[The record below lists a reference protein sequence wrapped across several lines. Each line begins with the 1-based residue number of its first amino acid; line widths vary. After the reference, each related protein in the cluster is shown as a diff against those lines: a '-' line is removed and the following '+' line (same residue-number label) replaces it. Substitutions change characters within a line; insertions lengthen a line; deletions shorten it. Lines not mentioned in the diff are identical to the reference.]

1 MLYAYKGLSFIIYI
15 DMFSYVLP
23 LFYDKT
29 TCYLIGLLLIGKKE
43 LREMVQQAKSEGVTI
58 NVRHAKILFCGA
70 SRAGKTSFSRLL
82 RNRSYK
88 NSESTIAGHTK
99 QILITGK
106 VNVVGSDWVS
116 LDSSSETQ
124 ALTEK
129 LHLIMQYKNDTKDNK
144 SSKNNTEQ
152 VKPDKSSI
160 KHASTTNRKET
171 TEDKQPSNQSIKDPT
186 DSDNVDTSVSKIK
199 EGVTPIQN
207 SPPETDNKPQTISES
222 MKGSQTDTAQS
233 HGEVSVEEKMA
244 NIHFLDLKKS
254 IPKTWDIF
262 TILDTGGQPEFI
274 NMLPAINSSTAIT
287 FVIINLSDG
296 KNSLSAPII
305 AKYDKKGYD
314 YEQYKLGYSNKDLLN
329 CLLSS
334 VKVAALKKD
343 DFHPDIIKK
352 VTEDKH
358 PKPVVYIIGTCADVL
373 KAKIGERYDQEIK
386 DIDKEIKKLVNSIK
400 HDQML
405 VFQCND
411 SKRYINPIDNT
422 VPRVPK
428 DEIIHHNSGIQN
440 IQRDTR
446 DTISVIHERSN
457 EILRDKAQYEI
468 PISWFILELEL
479 RKNDKVCISLE
490 DVQDICNKILPSH
503 RQMKLPQIIQVL
515 KFYHQYGMLLY
526 FDEVVGM
533 NKFVIT
539 NPQWLFINL
548 TKIIM
553 CKFEQNATN
562 LYRSEIIERME
573 NGICD
578 MELFQNLKLDLQ
590 GIKLES
596 FLNLLV
602 HIKVIAP
609 MDNGY
614 FIPNILPLCA
624 NTESICTETECGK
637 MTILTDDKENIK
649 VEPLLVQ
656 FTFGTIPRGLFGFLV
671 VEILQENSNSDE
683 KYELYGENDKSN
695 DILFRCANLLIFH
708 VNPCFYISLIDK
720 ISYLELQVRSTNEKR
735 SHHYKAQTRVTKALK
750 KVCNRFDWIFNSCR
764 YGFLCESKSKL
775 CCQSTHLA
783 LLDPDKP
790 LTAESATCKN
800 HQSKKLNEAHHIWF
814 KVS

>member
-1 MLYAYKGLSFIIYI
+1 
-15 DMFSYVLP
+15 
-23 LFYDKT
+23 
-29 TCYLIGLLLIGKKE
+29 
-43 LREMVQQAKSEGVTI
+43 MVQQAKSEGITI

-70 SRAGKTSFSRLL
+70 SRAGKSSFSRLL

-88 NSESTIAGHTK
+88 NLESTPAGHTK
-99 QILITGK
+99 QVLITGK
-106 VNVVGSDWVS
+106 VNVVGSDWIS
-116 LDSSSETQ
+116 LDSNLETQ
-124 ALTEK
+124 ALTKK
-129 LHLIMQYKNDTKDNK
+129 LYLILKHKEDAKEDKPPLNNAEQSNTKHD
-144 SSKNNTEQ
+144 
-152 VKPDKSSI
+152 V
-160 KHASTTNRKET
+160 STDRKET
-171 TEDKQPSNQSIKDPT
+171 TENKRPSNKSTKDPT
-186 DSDNVDTSVSKIK
+186 DSGSAT
-199 EGVTPIQN
+199 TPISKMNKSLPRSQYYSLKAGN
-207 SPPETDNKPQTISES
+207 QLATIPESR
-222 MKGSQTDTAQS
+222 KGSQTDTAQS
-233 HGEVSVEEKMA
+233 HKELSVEEKMA
-244 NIHFLDLKKS
+244 NIHFWDET
-254 IPKTWDIF
+254 IPKTWDLF

-287 FVIINLSDG
+287 FVVMNLCDG
-296 KNSLSAPII
+296 KNSLSTPIT

-314 YEQYKLGYSNKDLLN
+314 YEQYELGYSNKDLLN

-343 DFHPDIIKK
+343 DFHPDVIKK

-373 KAKIGERYDQEIK
+373 KASMGERYDQEIK
-386 DIDKEIKKLVNSIK
+386 EIDKEIKNLVKPIEQ
-400 HDQML
+400 DDML
-405 VFQCND
+405 VFQCTK
-411 SKRYINPIDNT
+411 SQRYINPVDNT
-422 VPRVPK
+422 VPRLPK
-428 DEIIHHNSGIQN
+428 DEIFHHDLGMQN
-440 IQRDTR
+440 IQRDTS
-446 DTISVIHERSN
+446 DTISAIRECSN
-457 EILRDKAQYEI
+457 EILREKAQYEI

-479 RKNDKVCISLE
+479 RKNDKVCISLD
-490 DVQDICNKILPSH
+490 DVQHICNKILPLR

-533 NKFVIT
+533 DRFVIT

-553 CKFEQNATN
+553 CKFEHNATN
-562 LYRSEIIERME
+562 LYSAKIIKRMQ

-590 GIKLES
+590 GIELQS

-624 NTESICTETECGK
+624 NTEYICTETECGK
-637 MTILTDDKENIK
+637 MTILTDDQRYIE
-649 VEPLLVQ
+649 VEPLLMQ

-683 KYELYGENDKSN
+683 KYELYGENDESN
-695 DILFRCANLLIFH
+695 NILFRCANLLTFH
-708 VNPCFYISLIDK
+708 VNPWFYISLIDK
-720 ISYLELQVRSTNEKR
+720 ILYLELQVRSTNIKQ

-750 KVCNRFDWIFNSCR
+750 KVCNRFDWTFNSCC
-764 YGFLCESKSKL
+764 YGFLCKSESML
-775 CCQSTHLA
+775 CHGSAHLA
-783 LLDPDKP
+783 LLDPNTP
-790 LTAESATCKN
+790 STAESATCKN
-800 HQSKKLNEAHHIWF
+800 HRPMTLNEAHHIWF